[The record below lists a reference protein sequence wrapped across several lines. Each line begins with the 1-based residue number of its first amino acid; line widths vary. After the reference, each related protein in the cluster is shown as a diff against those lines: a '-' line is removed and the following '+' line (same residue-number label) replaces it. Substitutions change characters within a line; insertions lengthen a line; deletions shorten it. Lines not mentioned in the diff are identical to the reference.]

1 MSARRRLLVALATGG
16 AALPFLVAAAI
27 AQGAIPAGAPDGQ
40 AAAYRAD
47 RYNPINP
54 ARPDGPAI
62 AVLRGDPATGPSD
75 MLMRFGPM
83 PPMMHIHTANNRLV
97 VLRGEMKHWVQGQ
110 TAADVDVLGPGSFW
124 YQPGGQ
130 PHADV
135 CLSDQ
140 CEMFIS
146 WDGKR
151 DAHVAP

>member
-1 MSARRRLLVALATGG
+1 MSIRGRLLLALAAG
-16 AALPFLVAAAI
+16 AAALAFSTAAPM
-27 AQGAIPAGAPDGQ
+27 AQGTGLTGTSDGQ
-40 AAAYRAD
+40 ALTYRSD
-47 RYNPINP
+47 RYRLLDP

-83 PPMMHIHTANNRLV
+83 PPVMHTHTANYRLV
-97 VLRGEMKHWVQGQ
+97 VLKGEMKHWVQGQ
-110 TAADVDVLGPGSFW
+110 TAADVEVLGPGSFW

-130 PHADV
+130 PHADL
-135 CLSDQ
+135 CLSDR

>member
-1 MSARRRLLVALATGG
+1 MSARRGLQVALATGG
-16 AALPFLVAAAI
+16 AALPLLAAAAI
-27 AQGAIPAGAPDGQ
+27 AQGAIPTGASGGQ
-40 AAAYRAD
+40 AAPYRAD
-47 RYNPINP
+47 RYSPVNP

-62 AVLRGDPATGPSD
+62 AVLHGDPATGPSD

-83 PPMMHIHTANNRLV
+83 PPVMHIHTANYRLV
-97 VLRGEMKHWVQGQ
+97 VLRGEMKHWAHGQ

-151 DAHVAP
+151 DAHAAP